1 MIDYFK
7 ISKSPFF
14 SLIITIPL
22 FIIYELGIF
31 YAQKNEISTLKNGAD
46 VIIEDIL
53 SFFGFSIF
61 YTLSFFL
68 LFFALFFSWKHK
80 KNFKSL
86 KLRFSYFILFLIE
99 SVLYSLLLV
108 VIIKSIPLL
117 IEFKSMSYFDLTLL
131 IGAGI
136 YEELFF
142 RVILITFFTKIL
154 QFIFTNSSK
163 FFWIPIILSSIIFS
177 LFHFIGIDTF
187 SQDAF
192 TLRFIGGIY
201 LALVYHFRGFAMAS
215 VTHSLYDIIVFFS

>member
-1 MIDYFK
+1 MTDYFK

-22 FIIYELGIF
+22 FVLYELGIF
-31 YAQKNEISTLKNGAD
+31 FAHKTEVSTLKNGAD

-53 SFFGFSIF
+53 SFFGVNIF
-61 YTLSFFL
+61 YTLSLLL
-68 LFFALFFSWKHK
+68 LFFALFFSWKHQK
-80 KNFKSL
+80 DFKSL
-86 KLRFSYFILFLIE
+86 KLRFSYFLFFLME
-99 SVLYSLLLV
+99 SILYSILLF
-108 VIIKSIPLL
+108 VIIKNIPLF
-117 IEFKSMSYFDLTLL
+117 IQIRSTSYFDLTLI

-154 QFIFTNSSK
+154 RFIFSNSSK
-163 FFWIPIILSSIIFS
+163 FFWTPIFLSSIIFS
-177 LFHFIGIDTF
+177 LFHFVGIDTF

-201 LALVYHFRGFAMAS
+201 LSLIYQFRGFAMAS
-215 VTHSLYDIIVFFS
+215 VTHSLYDILVFFS